1 MVGGSKQR
9 AHAKRRGAR
18 SLPTLAFV
26 LDLLRGDNF
35 VEDGSERLVF
45 SNDSGRDERG
55 HDELPLTDVRFHG
68 DSGREATGGRG
79 KT

>member
-1 MVGGSKQR
+1 MDQNKELST
-9 AHAKRRGAR
+9 KRRGAR

-26 LDLLRGDNF
+26 LDLLRGDDF

-68 DSGREATGGRG
+68 DSGREATGGRC